1 MYYTNVTGDLEEAT
15 QVYELWSKSYP
26 NAAVPVNN
34 LGDLAGSSAPY
45 DKAVA
50 RAQDGL
56 RIDPNVVVAC
66 TNLASDFLA
75 FNPPT
80 RPRRF
85 FSRRRSTNSMAT
97 TSAWSRPLVRH
108 ERPVGRG
115 ERQIPQPFFDHLEDG
130 SDNRRTHRPAGRRR
144 AWGRGARSPPT
155 APSHR
160 STRACLPAHRCSAR
174 PCDGLHGARRRT
186 ARAPD
191 RPCYAEQPS
200 ATPRYRTRDRI
211 ASSPR

>member
-97 TSAWSRPLVRH
+97 TSAWSFDNSYALESRR
-108 ERPVGRG
+108 ER
-115 ERQIPQPFFDHLEDG
+115 
-130 SDNRRTHRPAGRRR
+130 
-144 AWGRGARSPPT
+144 W
-155 APSHR
+155 
-160 STRACLPAHRCSAR
+160 
-174 PCDGLHGARRRT
+174 
-186 ARAPD
+186 
-191 RPCYAEQPS
+191 
-200 ATPRYRTRDRI
+200 PR
-211 ASSPR
+211 